1 MKEMKYVIN
10 DELGIHAR
18 PAGMLVKEASKFPC
32 KITVAKD
39 GKEADAKKLFAI
51 MGLAVKCG
59 NEIILKA
66 DGEQENEAM
75 EAMEKFLR
83 ENL

>member
-1 MKEMKYVIN
+1 MKYVIN

-75 EAMEKFLR
+75 VAMEKFLK